1 MAKYR
6 LGFVSNSSSS
16 SFVVKGYLLPK
27 DNFDYH
33 KMTEIMDKFEFDY
46 GDNLEEDNIKDIFY
60 NYFLDELRDKELFMS
75 YYTEDG
81 SPDDDTIII
90 GKLLAETD
98 SEDMYFNTMVLDLED
113 TPELKQIKEKMNID
127 TPIKIIVGTRY
138 C

>member
-33 KMTEIMDKFEFDY
+33 KMIEIMDKFEFDY

-60 NYFLDELRDKELFMS
+60 NYFLDELRNKKLFMS
-75 YYTEDG
+75 YEPEYG

-90 GKLLAETD
+90 GKLLAEID
-98 SEDMYFNTMVLDLED
+98 SEDMYFDTMVLDLEE
-113 TPELKQIKEKMNID
+113 TPELKQIKEKMNIN
-127 TPIKIIVGTRY
+127 TPIKIIFGTRI